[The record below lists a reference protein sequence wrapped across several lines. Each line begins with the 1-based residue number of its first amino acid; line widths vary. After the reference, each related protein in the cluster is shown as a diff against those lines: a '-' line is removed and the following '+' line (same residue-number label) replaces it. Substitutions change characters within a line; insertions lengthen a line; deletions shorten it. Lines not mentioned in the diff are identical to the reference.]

1 MSKSKILITSIAIL
15 ALLFIGINLSSKI
28 FDKEEHLIVA
38 YYSED
43 CGCCEDYVE
52 KLKMLEGVKIATILN
67 RTEWLNIRSRYSIP
81 DEYLGCHSMLID
93 SKHFVEGH
101 LQIEIVKQLL
111 EFEKPLLL
119 SNPDYE
125 DSSNYYLITASEIKK
140 CEIAE
145 KLSECVSSG

>member
-15 ALLFIGINLSSKI
+15 ALLLFVGINLSNKTSNEK
-28 FDKEEHLIVA
+28 HLIIA
-38 YYSED
+38 YYSEE

-52 KLKMLEGVKIATILN
+52 KLKMLEGVKIITILN
-67 RTEWLNIRSRYSIP
+67 RTEWLNIRSRYNIP

-93 SKHFVEGH
+93 NKHFVEGH

-125 DSSNYYLITASEIKK
+125 DSPNYYLITASEIKK
-140 CEIAE
+140 CEITE
-145 KLSECVSSG
+145 KLSECASSG